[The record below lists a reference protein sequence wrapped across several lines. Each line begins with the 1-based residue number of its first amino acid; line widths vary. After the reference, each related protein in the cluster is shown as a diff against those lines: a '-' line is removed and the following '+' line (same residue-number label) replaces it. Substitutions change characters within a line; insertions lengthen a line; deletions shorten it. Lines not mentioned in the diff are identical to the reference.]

1 MVKHTQTICRLLP
14 TNCLSVSDHFVGLA
28 LKELDLKLWHL
39 FKYPKLVVNQ
49 NDKLFID
56 FLNKVRV
63 CNIDDDVGKL
73 IKEGLIHKSDKN
85 YPKDALHMYVETE
98 PAMERSDAV
107 LNDLL
112 GKLYII
118 ETNDNIP
125 DNCKYPQATIQVSQ
139 NQTRRNTSL
148 AKLHKLKIGA
158 KVMLTVNLDIHDPLI
173 NGQAGNI
180 NHIEFVQVSVRKVY
194 VKYILMNKL
203 A

>member
-73 IKEGLIHKSDKN
+73 IKEGLIHKSDK
-85 YPKDALHMYVETE
+85 
-98 PAMERSDAV
+98 
-107 LNDLL
+107 
-112 GKLYII
+112 
-118 ETNDNIP
+118 
-125 DNCKYPQATIQVSQ
+125 TIQ
-139 NQTRRNTSL
+139 
-148 AKLHKLKIGA
+148 K
-158 KVMLTVNLDIHDPLI
+158 MLCTC
-173 NGQAGNI
+173 
-180 NHIEFVQVSVRKVY
+180 
-194 VKYILMNKL
+194 M
-203 A
+203 